1 MRFNIKREQEISSL
15 SSVTNNTTDDTN
27 SWFDVIDVL
36 TLDSH
41 SRLTFT
47 KKIKKIFPLK
57 PNDKI
62 IVYLNRYNKN
72 IILKVQNEGIIGDS
86 WILTKSK
93 ESIYKASTV
102 KDSNSSTT
110 NTNINNSSSVCS
122 NSSYNKS
129 KLNTQI
135 GLNIDKKE
143 KENQSTF
150 NNIYK
155 ENTLYSTPIILV
167 DDDSDSL
174 EIYESFLKYEG
185 YRNVKT
191 FFHSKNVL
199 AELSDIINM
208 HYKLAILDIRM
219 PDINGIQ
226 LYQILKILNP
236 SIKILFITALDAVS
250 ELTSILPGIKST
262 DIVSKPPNMD
272 DFIEKVNDTISSC
285 STILV

>member
-1 MRFNIKREQEISSL
+1 MRFNTKREQEISSS
-15 SSVTNNTTDDTN
+15 SSVTNNTTDGTN
-27 SWFDVIDVL
+27 SLFDVIDVL
-36 TLDSH
+36 ILDSH

-57 PNDKI
+57 PDDKI
-62 IVYLNRYNKN
+62 IVYQNKYNKN
-72 IILKVQNEGIIGDS
+72 IILKVQNEGNMGDS
-86 WILTKSK
+86 WILTKNK
-93 ESIYKASTV
+93 EGIYKASTV

-110 NTNINNSSSVCS
+110 NTNINNTSSVGS

-135 GLNIDKKE
+135 GLNIDKK

-150 NNIYK
+150 NIIYK

-167 DDDSDSL
+167 DDDPDSL

-185 YRNVKT
+185 YKNIKT

-199 AELSDIINM
+199 VELSDIINM

-236 SIKILFITALDAVS
+236 SIKILFLTALDAVS
-250 ELTSILPGIKST
+250 ELTSILPGIKPT
-262 DIVSKPPNMD
+262 DIILKPPNVD
-272 DFIEKVNDTISSC
+272 QFIEKVNDTISSC
-285 STILV
+285 SNILV